1 MNYNKNYIGGI
12 IMENITFFEVILQ
25 PKGNVF
31 AFPIIMIIFVFIV
44 MLVITWLMVGTI
56 FTTKNT
62 SISIKDGEVII
73 NSFLYGR
80 KILINNILTNE
91 IKTINLKQDEE
102 YRISAKTNG
111 ISLPNYK
118 SGWMRLKNGKRAL
131 VFLTNEEKVLLM
143 PTKDFIILFSMEKAE
158 EFINKIKGIK

>member
-1 MNYNKNYIGGI
+1 
-12 IMENITFFEVILQ
+12 MENITFFEVIPQ
-25 PKGNVF
+25 PKGNIF

-44 MLVITWLMVGTI
+44 MLFITWLMVGTI

-80 KILINNILTNE
+80 KITIENILINE
-91 IKTINLKQDEE
+91 IKTINLNQDKE
-102 YRISAKTNG
+102 YSISVKTNG

-118 SGWMRLKNGKRAL
+118 FGWMRLKNGKKAL
-131 VFLTNEEKVLLM
+131 VYLTNEEKVLLM
-143 PTKDFIILFSMEKAE
+143 PTKDFIILFSMEKTE
-158 EFINKIKGIK
+158 EFINKIKEIK

>member
-1 MNYNKNYIGGI
+1 
-12 IMENITFFEVILQ
+12 MENITFFEVIPQ

-31 AFPIIMIIFVFIV
+31 AFPIIMIIFVFIT

-62 SISIKDGEVII
+62 SISIKDGEVVI

-80 KILINNILTNE
+80 KIPIENILINE

-102 YRISAKTNG
+102 YGISVRTNG
-111 ISLPNYK
+111 ISLPSYK
-118 SGWMRLKNGKRAL
+118 SGWMRLKNGERAL
-131 VFLTNEEKVLLM
+131 VYLTNEEKVLLM
-143 PTKDFIILFSMEKAE
+143 PTKDFVILFSMEKME
-158 EFINKIKGIK
+158 EFINKINEIHEERLAKHL

>member
-1 MNYNKNYIGGI
+1 
-12 IMENITFFEVILQ
+12 MENITFFELIPP

-31 AFPIIMIIFVFIV
+31 AFPIIMIIFVFIT

-62 SISIKDGEVII
+62 SISIKDGEVVI

-80 KILINNILTNE
+80 KIPIENILINE
-91 IKTINLKQDEE
+91 IKIINLNQNEE
-102 YRISAKTNG
+102 YGISGRTNG

-118 SGWMRLKNGKRAL
+118 SGWIRIKNGKRAL
-131 VFLTNEEKVLLM
+131 IYLTNKEKVLLL
-143 PTKDFIILFSMEKAE
+143 PTKDFVILFSMEKTE
-158 EFINKIKGIK
+158 KFINRIKKIM